1 MKKLF
6 KKVVGYAA
14 FALAALVPALSAN
27 AVTFYLDTE
36 AAGSTWSKAEFY
48 YWWDGGNKTLTGEKV
63 QGTNYVWKFTSD
75 FEESNYLFKN
85 GNWDGSNQTVNGAER
100 IKDGHLYKLTDK
112 VTSGSDNN
120 KWNFKDQGPYTP
132 VSTTYQWYLKSAAW
146 NNWNDKKNF
155 TLQSDGT
162 YLLKN
167 VDITAGSEFKAFM
180 TTNNGNAK
188 GYRYGNNDENYS
200 FDAPKDEMLYEK
212 GYNMKLNT
220 AGKYSFT
227 IYQDRSNWKMKTV
240 KAGNAPEHVYVIGSI
255 KDNKWNTG
263 NTPEMTKNDS
273 KFTLSNVELVN
284 DGDKAKFT
292 LITKLGDDWPAVNGS
307 NRFGPSS
314 ESDTDA
320 STTAANMV
328 KEYKVGTDVRSAK
341 NWLIAAG
348 TYDLV
353 FDYDA
358 LTLTITE
365 SRVTPPEPGELSWY
379 LDDTKFTKVSD
390 GEFTLT
396 KNMGTSD
403 FHIYKKE
410 GSSKQGYNYNSDTQW
425 GWDIKDGDD
434 MQLNENDKAMKM
446 INGGIYLYTIY
457 RVGSNWNMKVVST
470 IAVPDKLDLNYKY
483 DDKWQTSVGMNKNGS
498 KFTCTLNGVKQSK
511 DYFFHFNSGST
522 CYQSTS
528 NQNDAHYTN
537 GDGRK
542 LDFKIQNGDGQYDFK
557 YYYGDSECDLTIE
570 IDFATMKVTVLRSNY
585 TEPVQPDNQYYLL
598 GDVNNWMNDG
608 TYKTNGKEYGY
619 GYSKAENGV
628 RADYQFDGPQTINGS
643 DNWYVLDMKKTK
655 TGGKLWGQFTIV
667 QDNGVFQP
675 AKLEENRHD
684 GRDVINWKGNWE
696 QWSNAYDRTSNTN
709 DYLRETVKAY
719 KDVPSNLA
727 DSAGVAEKVRRS
739 NFHLAHNLYKG
750 VKIYF
755 NPTTSKIFMTYS
767 DYQDFY
773 IYLSTT
779 ADRADEN
786 GVRKVNVIKESM
798 NNDNYTLD
806 FSSLRVVN
814 SEGDLTSDT
823 ETLMEHKKITDES
836 SEGDELPNGLK
847 FTNYW
852 KIKIPNGLEGPSG
865 QKFMVSLYNAKDE
878 NAQKMTS
885 IFLNNL
891 YFIDG
896 VRVFATPSA
905 DVEVAAVSYRI
916 YGLPADGDPENLQIF
931 AADGTQKAVKEDP
944 KDEFGWVDLQWG
956 DFGYHPTSTSWWPGS
971 VPAEYSDIVAQKT
984 GFYPTKKD
992 DTKFYEV
999 PASHASKCIQWKIT
1013 YGKRPSAANG
1023 MKKTRT
1029 GVQLNPA
1036 TADLTVDRSDL
1047 NADWVLNGRHKEL
1060 VIGVATGVEDIE
1072 MEDGEISEEGEA
1084 VAPVYYNLQ
1093 GVRVAEPQHGLYI
1106 KVTGN
1111 KSEKILVK

>member
-6 KKVVGYAA
+6 KKVAGFAA
-14 FALAALVPALSAN
+14 LALAALVPSMSASAATIYLDASAARWTSAN
-27 AVTFYLDTE
+27 LHYWGNGTGDIKGEQVTGKSNFFKFTDVPDNQNGSFLFQTKKNEWGNDNASKDASQVNVTFTDGHVYKLTAQEGRWKFQDNIFYLYCKLADYSSWDFNNPKATFAFNPDNGYYEAKVTTKAGNNGNYFFISTLNTGSNRSWESHNSNRYTTGDGDKNPIDTWQTAKIANSGSYLVNGAYTDLLFQFDLDNGKVRAITEVTPPTPGEISWYLDNTKFTKVSD
-36 AAGSTWSKAEFY
+36 GEF
-48 YWWDGGNKTLTGEKV
+48 TLTKNMG
-63 QGTNYVWKFTSD
+63 TSD
-75 FEESNYLFKN
+75 FHIYKEEGSSKQGYNYNSNPQDGWNINDGDDRQLF
-85 GNWDGSNQTVNGAER
+85 E
-100 IKDGHLYKLTDK
+100 
-112 VTSGSDNN
+112 
-120 KWNFKDQGPYTP
+120 
-132 VSTTYQWYLKSAAW
+132 
-146 NNWNDKKNF
+146 NDKAMKMIN
-155 TLQSDGT
+155 GGI
-162 YLLKN
+162 YL
-167 VDITAGSEFKAFM
+167 
-180 TTNNGNAK
+180 
-188 GYRYGNNDENYS
+188 Y
-200 FDAPKDEMLYEK
+200 
-212 GYNMKLNT
+212 
-220 AGKYSFT
+220 T
-227 IYQDRSNWKMKTV
+227 IYFDGSNWKMKTV

-255 KDNKWNTG
+255 KDNNWNTSS
-263 NTPEMTKNDS
+263 TPEMTIKGS

-284 DGDKAKFT
+284 NGDKAKFT
-292 LITKLGDDWPAVNGS
+292 LITKLGENWDVVNGS
-307 NRFGPSS
+307 NRFGPIS

-320 STTAANMV
+320 STTDANMV
-328 KEYKVGTDVRSAK
+328 KEYKVGTDNVGSAK

-365 SRVTPPEPGELSWY
+365 SGVTP
-379 LDDTKFTKVSD
+379 
-390 GEFTLT
+390 
-396 KNMGTSD
+396 
-403 FHIYKKE
+403 
-410 GSSKQGYNYNSDTQW
+410 
-425 GWDIKDGDD
+425 
-434 MQLNENDKAMKM
+434 
-446 INGGIYLYTIY
+446 
-457 RVGSNWNMKVVST
+457 
-470 IAVPDKLDLNYKY
+470 
-483 DDKWQTSVGMNKNGS
+483 
-498 KFTCTLNGVKQSK
+498 
-511 DYFFHFNSGST
+511 
-522 CYQSTS
+522 
-528 NQNDAHYTN
+528 
-537 GDGRK
+537 
-542 LDFKIQNGDGQYDFK
+542 
-557 YYYGDSECDLTIE
+557 
-570 IDFATMKVTVLRSNY
+570 
-585 TEPVQPDNQYYLL
+585 PVQPDNKYYFL

-608 TYKTNGKEYGY
+608 TYATNGKEYGY

-628 RADYQFDGPQTINGS
+628 RADYQFVPTTLNG
-643 DNWYVLDMKKTK
+643 DNSWYVLDMKKTK

-675 AKLEENRHD
+675 AKLEENRND
-684 GRDVINWKGNWE
+684 GRDVIDWTGTWE
-696 QWSNAYDRTSNTN
+696 QWSNAYNRESDKEN
-709 DYLRETVKAY
+709 YLKETVKAY
-719 KDVPSNLA
+719 KDVPPSDLA
-727 DSAGVAEKVRRS
+727 ESAGVAEKVKRS
-739 NFHLAHNLYKG
+739 NFHLDHNLYKG

-773 IYLSTT
+773 IYLSTD
-779 ADRADEN
+779 ADRKEN
-786 GVRKVNVIKESM
+786 GDRKVNVIKESM
-798 NNDNYTLD
+798 NNENYTLD

-814 SEGDLTSDT
+814 SDGTLESDT
-823 ETLMEHKKITDES
+823 NNKMEHVESDS
-836 SEGDELPNGLK
+836 SEGDDLPNGLK

-896 VRVFATPSA
+896 VRVFATHSA

-944 KDEFGWVDLQWG
+944 HDEFGWVDLQWG
-956 DFGYHPTSTSWWPGS
+956 DFGYHPTSTSWWEGS
-971 VPAEYSDIVAQKT
+971 VPEEYSGIVEQKT

-992 DTKFYEV
+992 DTKFHEV

-1013 YGKRPSAANG
+1013 YGQRPTAANG

-1036 TADLTVDRSDL
+1036 TADLTVDRRDL

>member
-6 KKVVGYAA
+6 KKVAGFAA
-14 FALAALVPALSAN
+14 LALAALVPSMSAN
-27 AVTFYLDTE
+27 AATIYLDASAARWTSANLHYWGNGTGDIPGEQVTGKSYFFKFPNVPDNQNGSFLFQTKQGVWGDYNASKNASDVSVTFTDGHVYKLTAREGRWKFQDNIFYLYCKLADYSNWDFDNPKATFAFNPDNGYYEAKVTTKAGNNGNYFFISTLNTGSNRNWDSHNNNRYTTGDGDKDPIGTWQTAKIANSGSYLVKGAYTDLLFQFDLDNGKVRAITE
-36 AAGSTWSKAEFY
+36 VTPPTPTNIKVICKNTAKWDNVKISYWGDGQSANTYDMTKSSDDLWEYTISETW
-48 YWWDGGNKTLTGEKV
+48 TLTGF
-63 QGTNYVWKFTSD
+63 KFTD
-75 FEESNYLFKN
+75 GN
-85 GNWDGSNQTVNGAER
+85 GKEYAYTEAPV
-100 IKDGHLYKLTDK
+100 
-112 VTSGSDNN
+112 DN
-120 KWNFKDQGPYTP
+120 
-132 VSTTYQWYLKSAAW
+132 TTY
-146 NNWNDKKNF
+146 
-155 TLQSDGT
+155 
-162 YLLKN
+162 
-167 VDITAGSEFKAFM
+167 
-180 TTNNGNAK
+180 TNGE
-188 GYRYGNNDENYS
+188 YV
-200 FDAPKDEMLYEK
+200 APP
-212 GYNMKLNT
+212 T
-220 AGKYSFT
+220 
-227 IYQDRSNWKMKTV
+227 
-240 KAGNAPEHVYVIGSI
+240 
-255 KDNKWNTG
+255 
-263 NTPEMTKNDS
+263 
-273 KFTLSNVELVN
+273 
-284 DGDKAKFT
+284 
-292 LITKLGDDWPAVNGS
+292 
-307 NRFGPSS
+307 
-314 ESDTDA
+314 
-320 STTAANMV
+320 
-328 KEYKVGTDVRSAK
+328 
-341 NWLIAAG
+341 
-348 TYDLV
+348 
-353 FDYDA
+353 
-358 LTLTITE
+358 
-365 SRVTPPEPGELSWY
+365 PGEISWY
-379 LDDTKFTKVSD
+379 LDNDQFTKVSD

-396 KNMGTSD
+396 KSMTTDGFKLTM
-403 FHIYKKE
+403 KK
-410 GSSKQGYNYNSDTQW
+410 GSTTTGYNYNSNPSYGYGINSGTDLPLHVNNHTMNVNNV
-425 GWDIKDGDD
+425 GNYSFTVYWDGNYWK
-434 MQLNENDKAMKM
+434 MKTVKLDVPASM
-446 INGGIYLYTIY
+446 TIY
-457 RVGSNWNMKVVST
+457 YSS
-470 IAVPDKLDLNYKY
+470 
-483 DDKWQTSVGMNKNGS
+483 NKNS
-498 KFTCTLNGVKQSK
+498 DNPKWDSAPMTLSQDGTKYTYLFKNAPQSC
-511 DYFFHFNSGST
+511 DLFMHFVDGEHNT
-522 CYQSTS
+522 YCLVDNIDT
-528 NQNDAHYTN
+528 YTG
-537 GDGRK
+537 GDGK
-542 LDFKIQNGDGQYDFK
+542 EQAYQIKNSNNSNNDVK
-557 YYYGDSECDLTIE
+557 YNYGLSSTDLTIT
-570 IDFATMKVTVLRSNY
+570 IDFTKKVITVLRADY
-585 TEPVQPDNQYYLL
+585 VPPVPPVQPDNEYYFL

-608 TYKTNGKEYGY
+608 TYKINVNGKEKEYGY

-628 RADYQFDGPQTINGS
+628 RAEYQFVPTELNGDDS
-643 DNWYVLDMKKTK
+643 WYVLDMSKTK
-655 TGGKLWGQFTIV
+655 TGGKLWGQFIIV
-667 QDNGVFQP
+667 QDKGVFQP

-696 QWSNAYDRTSNTN
+696 QWSNAYDRTDKNN
-709 DYLRETVKAY
+709 YLKETVKAY
-719 KDVPSNLA
+719 TDVPSNLA

-739 NFHLAHNLYKG
+739 NFHLDHNLYKG

-773 IYLSTT
+773 IYLSTD
-779 ADRADEN
+779 ADRKVN
-786 GVRKVNVIKESM
+786 GDRKVNVIKESM

-814 SEGDLTSDT
+814 SNGTIVSDT
-823 ETLMEHKKITDES
+823 DNKMEHVVIDDG

-916 YGLPADGDPENLQIF
+916 YGLPDDGDPENLQIF

-944 KDEFGWVDLQWG
+944 HDEFGWVALQWG
-956 DFGYHPTSTSWWPGS
+956 KFGYHPTSTTWWAGT
-971 VPAEYSDIVAQKT
+971 VPAEYTQKT
-984 GFYPTKKD
+984 GFYPSFKD
-992 DTKFYEV
+992 EARTVYHEV
-999 PASHASKCIQWKIT
+999 PASHASDCIQWKIT

>member
-27 AVTFYLDTE
+27 AVTKTFYYDDSSTNYRNSRNSTGVAVHIWQAGGPDYPNSPIEGTVVGGTDGKIYKFVIEDNNYNRFIFKPTDSWDGQSQELVTTIEDKALYKGDGPSKPVCKSQSNYSEPSETPGEISWYLDNDQFTKV
-36 AAGSTWSKAEFY
+36 S
-48 YWWDGGNKTLTGEKV
+48 DGKFTLTKNMG
-63 QGTNYVWKFTSD
+63 TSD
-75 FEESNYLFKN
+75 FHIYYKKEGSSKQGYNYN
-85 GNWDGSNQTVNGAER
+85 SDTQWGWNINDGDDRQ
-100 IKDGHLYKLTDK
+100 LYKNENAMK
-112 VTSGSDNN
+112 MING
-120 KWNFKDQGPYTP
+120 GI
-132 VSTTYQWYLKSAAW
+132 YL
-146 NNWNDKKNF
+146 
-155 TLQSDGT
+155 
-162 YLLKN
+162 Y
-167 VDITAGSEFKAFM
+167 
-180 TTNNGNAK
+180 
-188 GYRYGNNDENYS
+188 
-200 FDAPKDEMLYEK
+200 
-212 GYNMKLNT
+212 
-220 AGKYSFT
+220 T
-227 IYQDRSNWKMKTV
+227 IYFDGSNWKMKTV

-255 KDNKWNTG
+255 KDNKWNTKS
-263 NTPEMTKNDS
+263 TPEMTKNGS

-292 LITKLGDDWPAVNGS
+292 LITKLDSKWDVVNGS
-307 NRFGPSS
+307 NRFGPRS

-328 KEYKVGTDVRSAK
+328 KEYKVGTDNVGDAK

-358 LTLTITE
+358 LTLTITK
-365 SRVTPPEPGELSWY
+365 SGVTPPEPGELSWY

-396 KNMGTSD
+396 NNMGTSD
-403 FHIYKKE
+403 FHIYKVE
-410 GSSKQGYNYNSDTQW
+410 GSSKQSYNYNSDTQY
-425 GWDIKDGDD
+425 GWDINGEVDRPLYK
-434 MQLNENDKAMKM
+434 NDNAMKM
-446 INGGIYLYTIY
+446 SNGGIYLYTIY
-457 RVGSNWNMKVVST
+457 FDGSNWNMKVVPT
-470 IAVPDKLDLNYKY
+470 IAVPDNLVLNYKY
-483 DDKWQTSVGMNKNGS
+483 DNNWQTSVGMTKDGS
-498 KFTCTLNGVKQSK
+498 KFTCTLKEVQQSK
-511 DYFFHFNSGST
+511 DYFFHFKSGDT

-528 NQNDAHYTN
+528 DQNDAHYTN

-542 LDFKIQNGDGQYDFK
+542 LDFKIQNGDGKYDFK
-557 YYYGDSECDLTIE
+557 YWYGDSECDLTIE
-570 IDFATMKVTVLRSNY
+570 IDFATMKVTVRRSNY
-585 TEPVQPDNQYYLL
+585 TGPVQPDNQYYLL

-608 TYKTNGKEYGY
+608 TYTTTTNDKKYGY

-628 RADYQFDGPQTINGS
+628 RADYKFIQTPINGS
-643 DNWYVLDMKKTK
+643 NNWYVLDLENTA
-655 TGGKLWGQFTIV
+655 TNGRLWGQFTII
-667 QDNGVFQP
+667 QDNGCFK
-675 AKLEENRHD
+675 AAEKEENKND
-684 GRDVINWKGNWE
+684 GRDVINWKGSFD
-696 QWSNAYDRTSNTN
+696 QWANQYDR
-709 DYLRETVKAY
+709 ETATDSYKAETLKAY
-719 KDVPSNLA
+719 QSVDAAVA
-727 DSAGVAEKVRRS
+727 DLNSVSQAVQGNRS
-739 NFHLAHNLYKG
+739 NFHLDHNLYKG

-755 NPTTSKIFMTYS
+755 NPTDQKIFMTYS

-773 IYLSTT
+773 IYLSTD
-779 ADRADEN
+779 ADRKEN
-786 GVRKVNVIKESM
+786 GHRKVNVIKESM
-798 NNDNYTLD
+798 NNENYTLD

-814 SEGDLTSDT
+814 SNGKLESDT
-823 ETLMEHKKITDES
+823 DNEMKHVVLSKG
-836 SEGDELPNGLK
+836 EGDELPNGLK

-865 QKFMVSLYNAKDE
+865 QKFVVSIDGAQDEGAK
-878 NAQKMTS
+878 AFTS

-931 AADGTQKAVKEDP
+931 ADDGTQKQKAVKDDP
-944 KDEFGWVDLQWG
+944 NDEFGWVDLQWG
-956 DFGYHPTSTSWWPGS
+956 NFGYHPTSTSWWVGT
-971 VPAEYSDIVAQKT
+971 VPDGYTQKT
-984 GFYPTKKD
+984 GFYPSFKD
-992 DTKFYEV
+992 AAKTVYHEV

-1013 YGKRPSAANG
+1013 YGQRPSAANG

-1060 VIGVATGVEDIE
+1060 EIGVATGVEDIE